1 MATRQKDKDIVN
13 FSKKLKKRYP
23 DDATVLSREHKV
35 LEHLVFAIFLE
46 NATFEQARSSF
57 NKLERYFIDWNEVRV
72 SKANEIAN
80 VIGNV
85 PNAFKI
91 GERLRRLLQWI
102 FDKTFK
108 FDLEDVRAKGVEE
121 TLSFLKSVPFST
133 RFMNEYVSLCG
144 FGTKVFPMDEGVLR
158 AFRLLGWVKVCDEQE
173 VVPTLDLVSDDA
185 DFLKLFFAAH
195 TLGSELMDE
204 TTQKGAIEFLTTV
217 DPGVAKRSFEPLV
230 ESTLPTDPSEIA
242 KLFAKRERRPKNVS
256 ASAMMNA
263 MFGDETMDSDDMDSD
278 DIDESDDFEKDG
290 FEKDGFEKDGDKG
303 GFGSYDEESD
313 GGAASSDGFA
323 ARKGTQDSA
332 YSSGKRAETTL
343 SKDGASY
350 FESALDTAEQDE
362 FDESRVFCSERDVK
376 PRKRAKGV
384 ADVPETSRK
393 SVRVVASRSKKDGSR
408 LNSKSNSTADDV
420 AVVSASNE
428 KKSREKKSNE
438 LNAAYEVESKPD
450 GVEKAKKAE
459 VKKTE
464 VKKAEVKKVEVKKAE
479 PKKAEAKKAETQK
492 AETKKAEVK
501 KAETKKA
508 ARTAKSKE
516 ESVVSKSDAES
527 VKEAN
532 EKKSVAS
539 SASVSKKGSVDEG
552 VKKEQKKSVK
562 ASKEEPKVSKS
573 FLLASVE
580 RVKSRAKS
588 KEQSAVEDA
597 DARPR
602 RKRASTPPK
611 EEPPAT
617 RSKKG

>member
-1 MATRQKDKDIVN
+1 MATRQKNKDIVN
-13 FSKKLKKRYP
+13 FCKKLKKRYP
-23 DDATVLSREHKV
+23 NDATVLSREHKV

-173 VVPTLDLVSDDA
+173 VVPALDLVSDDA

-204 TTQKGAIEFLTTV
+204 TTQKGAIKFLTTV

-230 ESTLPTDPSEIA
+230 ESALPTDPSEIA
-242 KLFAKRERRPKNVS
+242 KLFAKRERHPKNVS

-263 MFGDETMDSDDMDSD
+263 MFGDETMDSD

-303 GFGSYDEESD
+303 GFDPYGEESV
-313 GGAASSDGFA
+313 GGVVSSDGFA
-323 ARKGTQDSA
+323 VRRGTQDSA

-350 FESALDTAEQDE
+350 FESALDTAEQDV
-362 FDESRVFCSERDVK
+362 FDESRDVCSERDVK
-376 PRKRAKGV
+376 PRKRAKSV
-384 ADVPETSRK
+384 ADVPEASRK
-393 SVRVVASRSKKDGSR
+393 SVRVVAPRSKKDDSR
-408 LNSKSNSTADDV
+408 LNSKSDSTADDV

-438 LNAAYEVESKPD
+438 LSAAYEVESKPD
-450 GVEKAKKAE
+450 GNEKAKKAE
-459 VKKTE
+459 AKKAE
-464 VKKAEVKKVEVKKAE
+464 VKKAEVKKAS
-479 PKKAEAKKAETQK
+479 
-492 AETKKAEVK
+492 
-501 KAETKKA
+501 
-508 ARTAKSKE
+508 RTAKSKK
-516 ESVVSKSDAES
+516 ESVVSKSDVES
-527 VKEAN
+527 VEEAN

-539 SASVSKKGSVDEG
+539 SASVSKEDSVDEG

-562 ASKEEPKVSKS
+562 ASKEAPKVSKS
-573 FLLASVE
+573 SLRLSVE

-588 KEQSAVEDA
+588 KEQNAVEDA
-597 DARPR
+597 DSRPK